1 MRDTR
6 KQAGPGRRTALEA
19 SQAQQPRG
27 HVHRGARQ
35 QRRARH
41 RPVTRGDQVE
51 QALAYG
57 LLTNRPSLEHTH
69 TGRNTIYNVYMFRL
83 QAQPAE
89 KAAGG
94 GGRRPAGG
102 GRGQAAAGGNG
113 AGRQPAEKELAGARK
128 K

>member
-1 MRDTR
+1 MKFLQQAVGLRGYAQRDPLAEY
-6 KQAGPGRRTALEA
+6 KLEGYALF
-19 SQAQQPRG
+19 
-27 HVHRGARQ
+27 
-35 QRRARH
+35 
-41 RPVTRGDQVE
+41 
-51 QALAYG
+51 
-57 LLTNRPSLEHTH
+57 LEMMAAIR
-69 TGRNTIYNVYMFRL
+69 RNTIYNVYMFRL